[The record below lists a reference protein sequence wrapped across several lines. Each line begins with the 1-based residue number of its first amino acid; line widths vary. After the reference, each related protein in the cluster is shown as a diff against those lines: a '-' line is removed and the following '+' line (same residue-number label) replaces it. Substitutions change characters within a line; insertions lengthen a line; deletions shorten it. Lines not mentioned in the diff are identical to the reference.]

1 MDYSARVLTSI
12 QLPRAWIAADGSLD
26 TPAGC
31 ALGTMIARTEHLLPR
46 TLCVFITGSTM
57 SIYLQQYLVE
67 YRVCLPLLLHL
78 PAYMFSGSV
87 YCCLRNPTM
96 QLYANNESDCN
107 ATAVKINSYP
117 GYNGPTIECVS
128 TVCGAVCGG
137 WLERGVGGCVLV
149 LQCAD
154 ISVCVLCVCLFVC
167 HVRI

>member
-1 MDYSARVLTSI
+1 
-12 QLPRAWIAADGSLD
+12 
-26 TPAGC
+26 
-31 ALGTMIARTEHLLPR
+31 
-46 TLCVFITGSTM
+46 
-57 SIYLQQYLVE
+57 
-67 YRVCLPLLLHL
+67 
-78 PAYMFSGSV
+78 
-87 YCCLRNPTM
+87 M

-137 WLERGVGGCVLV
+137 WLEREVGGCVLV

-154 ISVCVLCVCLFVC
+154 ISVCVVCVCLFVC